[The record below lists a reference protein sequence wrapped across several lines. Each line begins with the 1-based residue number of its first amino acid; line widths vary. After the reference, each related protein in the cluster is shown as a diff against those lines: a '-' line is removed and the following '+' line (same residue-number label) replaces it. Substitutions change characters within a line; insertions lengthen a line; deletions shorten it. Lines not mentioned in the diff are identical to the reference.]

1 MAGTQKLTPK
11 DVEEFLNG
19 ACQGDPADAQAFCER
34 MMSPN
39 YLRFSAGGDRTDF
52 KRAVEKV
59 TLFRTICRKW
69 VAPVVFLVQDGN
81 KVAARLIVEMAM
93 GDEPEKKLKLMLMAE
108 MDDQG
113 RFENVWELSSPFV
126 EEGQ

>member
-1 MAGTQKLTPK
+1 
-11 DVEEFLNG
+11 
-19 ACQGDPADAQAFCER
+19 
-34 MMSPN
+34 
-39 YLRFSAGGDRTDF
+39 
-52 KRAVEKV
+52 
-59 TLFRTICRKW
+59 

-93 GDEPEKKLKLMLMAE
+93 GDEPEKKLELMLMAE